1 MNKNIKLDQDKLFIK
16 LLFKSTSEV
25 TDEEIEYYRKYPDQI
40 DQVTAPLNIH
50 KIFLWAGALL
60 GIVVVAV
67 AKFLKFSG
75 SLDFLSEGVLEFVI
89 DIIYETGI
97 ALIGAAVTAY
107 MLGVLL
113 NKQQENATKWREEI
127 RRRIKESEG
136 GTLTLRFFNLANY
149 PISS

>member
-1 MNKNIKLDQDKLFIK
+1 MKKNTKLDQDKLFIK

-25 TDEEIEYYRKYPDQI
+25 TDEEIEFYRKYPDQI

-60 GIVVVAV
+60 GVVVVAV

-89 DIIYETGI
+89 DIFYETGI

-127 RRRIKESEG
+127 RRRIKESERA
-136 GTLTLRFFNLANY
+136 L
-149 PISS
+149 

>member
-1 MNKNIKLDQDKLFIK
+1 M
-16 LLFKSTSEV
+16 
-25 TDEEIEYYRKYPDQI
+25 
-40 DQVTAPLNIH
+40 
-50 KIFLWAGALL
+50 
-60 GIVVVAV
+60 
-67 AKFLKFSG
+67 
-75 SLDFLSEGVLEFVI
+75 LEFVI

-136 GTLTLRFFNLANY
+136 HFNSKIFNLANY

>member
-1 MNKNIKLDQDKLFIK
+1 MKKNTKLDQDTLFIK

-25 TDEEIEYYRKYPDQI
+25 TEEEIEYYRKYPDQI

-60 GIVVVAV
+60 GVVIVAI

-75 SLDFLSEGVLEFVI
+75 SLDFLSEGMLEFVI

-113 NKQQENATKWREEI
+113 NKQQENATKWREEV
-127 RRRIKESEG
+127 RRRIKEEEEK
-136 GTLTLRFFNLANY
+136 FQK
-149 PISS
+149 

>member
-1 MNKNIKLDQDKLFIK
+1 MKKNTKLDQDKLFIK

-60 GIVVVAV
+60 GVVVVAV

-136 GTLTLRFFNLANY
+136 AL
-149 PISS
+149 

>member
-1 MNKNIKLDQDKLFIK
+1 MKKNTKLDQDKLFIK

-40 DQVTAPLNIH
+40 DQVTALLNIH

-60 GIVVVAV
+60 GVVVVAV

-136 GTLTLRFFNLANY
+136 AL
-149 PISS
+149 

>member
-1 MNKNIKLDQDKLFIK
+1 MKKNTKLDQDKLFIK

-60 GIVVVAV
+60 GVIVVAI

-97 ALIGAAVTAY
+97 ALMGAAVTAY

-136 GTLTLRFFNLANY
+136 AL
-149 PISS
+149 

>member
-1 MNKNIKLDQDKLFIK
+1 MKKNTKLDQDTLFIK

-60 GIVVVAV
+60 GVVIVAI

-75 SLDFLSEGVLEFVI
+75 SLGFLSEGMLEFVI

-113 NKQQENATKWREEI
+113 NKQQENATKWREEV
-127 RRRIKESEG
+127 RRRIKEEEEK
-136 GTLTLRFFNLANY
+136 FQK
-149 PISS
+149 

>member
-1 MNKNIKLDQDKLFIK
+1 MKKNTKLDQDTLFIK

-60 GIVVVAV
+60 GVVVVAI

-75 SLDFLSEGVLEFVI
+75 SLDFLSEGMLEFVI

-127 RRRIKESEG
+127 RRRIKEGEEK
-136 GTLTLRFFNLANY
+136 FQK
-149 PISS
+149 

>member
-1 MNKNIKLDQDKLFIK
+1 MKKNTKLDQDKLFIK
-16 LLFKSTSEV
+16 LLFKSNSEV

-60 GIVVVAV
+60 GVVVVAV

-75 SLDFLSEGVLEFVI
+75 TLDFLSEGVLEFVI

-136 GTLTLRFFNLANY
+136 AL
-149 PISS
+149 

>member
-1 MNKNIKLDQDKLFIK
+1 MKKNTKLDQDKLFIK

-60 GIVVVAV
+60 GVVVVAV

-75 SLDFLSEGVLEFVI
+75 TLDFLSEGVLEFVI

-136 GTLTLRFFNLANY
+136 SL
-149 PISS
+149 

>member
-1 MNKNIKLDQDKLFIK
+1 MKKNTKLDQDKLFIK

-60 GIVVVAV
+60 GVVVVAV

-127 RRRIKESEG
+127 RRRIKESERA
-136 GTLTLRFFNLANY
+136 L
-149 PISS
+149 

>member
-1 MNKNIKLDQDKLFIK
+1 MKKNTKLDQDKLFIK

-60 GIVVVAV
+60 GVGVVAV

-136 GTLTLRFFNLANY
+136 AL
-149 PISS
+149 

>member
-1 MNKNIKLDQDKLFIK
+1 MKKNTKLDQDKLFIK

-40 DQVTAPLNIH
+40 DQVTAPVNIH

-60 GIVVVAV
+60 GVGVVAV

-136 GTLTLRFFNLANY
+136 AL
-149 PISS
+149 

>member
-1 MNKNIKLDQDKLFIK
+1 MKKNTKLDQDKLFIK

-60 GIVVVAV
+60 GVVVVAV
-67 AKFLKFSG
+67 AKFLKFSRT
-75 SLDFLSEGVLEFVI
+75 LDFLSEGVLEFVI

-136 GTLTLRFFNLANY
+136 AL
-149 PISS
+149 

>member
-1 MNKNIKLDQDKLFIK
+1 TLEYLLRITAMKKNTKLDQDKLFIK

-60 GIVVVAV
+60 GVVVVAV

-136 GTLTLRFFNLANY
+136 AL
-149 PISS
+149 

>member
-1 MNKNIKLDQDKLFIK
+1 MKKNTKLDQDTLFIK

-60 GIVVVAV
+60 GVVIVAI

-75 SLDFLSEGVLEFVI
+75 SLDFLSEGMLEFVI

-113 NKQQENATKWREEI
+113 NKQQENATKWREEV
-127 RRRIKESEG
+127 RRRIKEEEEK
-136 GTLTLRFFNLANY
+136 FQK
-149 PISS
+149 

>member
-1 MNKNIKLDQDKLFIK
+1 MKKNTKLDQDKLFIK

-60 GIVVVAV
+60 GVVVVAV

-89 DIIYETGI
+89 DIIYEAGI

-113 NKQQENATKWREEI
+113 NKQQKNATKWREEI

-136 GTLTLRFFNLANY
+136 AL
-149 PISS
+149 

>member
-1 MNKNIKLDQDKLFIK
+1 MKKNTKLDQDKLFIK

-25 TDEEIEYYRKYPDQI
+25 TDEEIEYYQKYPDQI

-50 KIFLWAGALL
+50 KIFLWVGALL
-60 GIVVVAV
+60 GVVVVAV

-136 GTLTLRFFNLANY
+136 AL
-149 PISS
+149 

>member
-1 MNKNIKLDQDKLFIK
+1 
-16 LLFKSTSEV
+16 
-25 TDEEIEYYRKYPDQI
+25 EYYRKYPDQI

-60 GIVVVAV
+60 GVVVVAV

-136 GTLTLRFFNLANY
+136 AL
-149 PISS
+149 

>member
-1 MNKNIKLDQDKLFIK
+1 MKKNIKLDQDTLFIK

-60 GIVVVAV
+60 GVVIVAI

-75 SLDFLSEGVLEFVI
+75 SLDFLSEGMLEFVI

-113 NKQQENATKWREEI
+113 NKQQENATKWREEV
-127 RRRIKESEG
+127 RRRIKEEEEK
-136 GTLTLRFFNLANY
+136 FQK
-149 PISS
+149 